1 MRAPYTV
8 RPDGLHCRIHRE
20 TLLVQGWGAGIRVRA
35 TPADDFRDDS
45 LSALLPRPDDAPQVK
60 VEGHNASVTAGRV
73 RCELTRAHAQA
84 ELQLR
89 FIDTATGRELLSEQS
104 FAGPTARAFTPR
116 AHRSWRLEATFGAHA
131 DERIYGMGQR
141 QHGLL
146 DQKGCVLELMQ
157 RNTEVSIPFALSSR
171 GYGLLWNNPAV
182 GRVEFG
188 RTLTRW
194 VAEAGWQLDYW
205 VTAGSP
211 VQMLRHYADA
221 TGHAPDFPEWAS
233 GFWQSRLRYRS
244 QHELLAVAREHK
256 RRGLPLACIV
266 IDFFHWTK
274 QGEWRFDP
282 FAWPDPQAMVAEL
295 KSLGVETMVSVWP
308 TVNPNADTHARM
320 QAEGWLVDAS
330 RGLPVFLPFV
340 DPDTGP
346 LHRVPVT
353 YYDPTHPAA
362 RAFVFE
368 QCRQNYH
375 AHGIKGY
382 WLDSCEPELR
392 PAHPELLRLHL
403 GTGLEVLNAYPLF
416 HTRAF
421 HEGLQSLGET
431 QAMLLCRSAWAGS
444 QRHGCLLWSGD
455 IHSSFAALREQIRGG
470 LNAGL
475 SGIGWWTTDIGGF
488 FGGHGGQAE
497 FRELLVRWFQWAVF
511 CPVLRLHGFRAPD
524 DVAPES
530 MTPALPYGREMAL
543 LFTDT
548 GGGNEV
554 WSWGQAV
561 YEILK
566 GCLFMRERLRP
577 YAMEQMR
584 AYSATGT
591 PPLRPLFL
599 EFPDDPEAWT
609 VEDQH
614 LFGPSLLVA
623 PVLDYGAR
631 TRAVYLPAGAQWTDA
646 WTGRDYEGGQ
656 RVEVDA
662 PLERTPVFH
671 RDGVQLPVIG

>member
-1 MRAPYTV
+1 MYTV
-8 RPDGLHCRIHRE
+8 RPDGLSCRVNRE
-20 TLLVQGWGAGIRVRA
+20 LLLIQGWGAGIRVRA
-35 TPADDFRDDS
+35 TPAEDFRDER
-45 LSALLPRPDDAPQVK
+45 LSALLPQPEGATQVQ
-60 VEGHNASVTAGRV
+60 VDGDNAAVTMGPV
-73 RCELTRAHAQA
+73 RCEVTRSPASG

-89 FIDTATGRELLSEQS
+89 FVDTGTGQALLSEQHLGWQ
-104 FAGPTARAFTPR
+104 GPRTFTPE
-116 AHRSWRLEATFGAHA
+116 AHRSWRLEATFQARPG
-131 DERIYGMGQR
+131 EQIFGMGQR

-146 DQKGCVLELMQ
+146 DQKGCVLELLQ
-157 RNTEVSIPFALSSR
+157 RNAEVSIPFAVSSR
-171 GYGLLWNNPAV
+171 GYGFLWNNPAV

-211 VQMLRHYADA
+211 AQILRHYADA
-221 TGHAPDFPEWAS
+221 TGHAPDFPAWAS

-244 QHELLAVAREHK
+244 QEELLAVAREHM

-266 IDFFHWTK
+266 IDFFHWTR

-282 FAWPDPQAMVAEL
+282 VAWPDPQAMVEEL

-308 TVNPNADTHARM
+308 TVNPHADNHAQM
-320 QAEGWLVDAS
+320 QAEGWLIDAA
-330 RGLPVFLPFV
+330 RGMPVFLPFV

-346 LHRVPVT
+346 LHRVPMT
-353 YYDPTHPAA
+353 YYDPTHPEA

-368 QCRQNYH
+368 QCRKNYH

-382 WLDSCEPELR
+382 WLDSCEPEVR
-392 PAHPELLRLHL
+392 PMHPELMRLHL
-403 GTGLEVLNAYPLF
+403 GTGQEVLNAYPLF
-416 HTRAF
+416 HARAF
-421 HEGLQSLGET
+421 HEGLQAIGESEG
-431 QAMLLCRSAWAGS
+431 MLLCRSAWAGS

-455 IHSSFAALREQIRGG
+455 IQSGFASFRDQIRGG

-488 FGGHGGQAE
+488 YGGNGSSPE

-511 CPVLRLHGFRAPD
+511 CPVFRLHGFRVPND
-524 DVAPES
+524 MAPEAL
-530 MTPALPYGREMAL
+530 TPAQPYGKPMAL
-543 LFTDT
+543 VFTET
-548 GGGNEV
+548 GGDNEV
-554 WSWGQAV
+554 WSWGEAV

-566 GCLFMRERLRP
+566 TYLFMRERLRP

-584 AYSATGT
+584 SYSETGT

-599 EFPDDPEAWT
+599 EFPDDPEAWK

-623 PVLDYGAR
+623 PVLDYLAR
-631 TRAVYLPAGAQWTDA
+631 TRSVYLPAGARWTDVWA
-646 WTGRDYEGGQ
+646 GRIYEGGQ

-662 PLERTPVFH
+662 PLDRIPVFS
-671 RDGVQLPVIG
+671 RDDVQLPLIA